1 MIFMANGLEAEFIKT
16 IADVTKEVTDDVVRH
31 SALASVNELNGTLKT
46 LKAESG
52 ELVKDIR
59 QAKDMYQSVST
70 HSQQSLQNFN
80 QHVDSWLDNWLEKQN
95 QLLHKIDE
103 RNRKMLSQI
112 EQLERNQNQVGT
124 ALKQRIGDV
133 ERIQL
138 DQKNAENKRAL
149 TRSQNFQ
156 ATQKQIQETKETLQ
170 SNLISQTEFLQT
182 MIKKLAYMTFFNL
195 LIVIGILLYLVRGIF
210 L

>member
-1 MIFMANGLEAEFIKT
+1 MANGLEAEFIKT

-182 MIKKLAYMTFFNL
+182 MIKKLSYMMFFNL
-195 LIVIGILLYLVRGIF
+195 MIMIGIVLYMVRGIF

>member
-1 MIFMANGLEAEFIKT
+1 
-16 IADVTKEVTDDVVRH
+16 
-31 SALASVNELNGTLKT
+31 
-46 LKAESG
+46 
-52 ELVKDIR
+52 
-59 QAKDMYQSVST
+59 MYQSVST

-182 MIKKLAYMTFFNL
+182 MIKKLSYMMFFNL
-195 LIVIGILLYLVRGIF
+195 MIMIGILLYLIRGIF

>member
-1 MIFMANGLEAEFIKT
+1 MANGLEAEFIKT

-182 MIKKLAYMTFFNL
+182 MIKKLSYMMFFNL
-195 LIVIGILLYLVRGIF
+195 MIMIGILLYLIRGIF

>member
-1 MIFMANGLEAEFIKT
+1 MANGLEAEFIKT

-156 ATQKQIQETKETLQ
+156 ATQKQIQETKETL
-170 SNLISQTEFLQT
+170 
-182 MIKKLAYMTFFNL
+182 
-195 LIVIGILLYLVRGIF
+195 
-210 L
+210 

>member
-1 MIFMANGLEAEFIKT
+1 MANGLEAEFIKT

>member
-1 MIFMANGLEAEFIKT
+1 MANGLEAEFIKT

-182 MIKKLAYMTFFNL
+182 MIKKLSHMMFFNL
-195 LIVIGILLYLVRGIF
+195 MIMIGILLYLIRGIF

>member
-1 MIFMANGLEAEFIKT
+1 MANGLEAEFIKT

-124 ALKQRIGDV
+124 ALKQRIGAV

-182 MIKKLAYMTFFNL
+182 MIKKLSYMMFFNL
-195 LIVIGILLYLVRGIF
+195 MIMIGIVLYMVRGIF

>member
-182 MIKKLAYMTFFNL
+182 MIKKLSYMMFFNL
-195 LIVIGILLYLVRGIF
+195 MIMIGIVLYMVRGIF

>member
-1 MIFMANGLEAEFIKT
+1 MANGLEAEFIKT
-16 IADVTKEVTDDVVRH
+16 IAYVTKEVTDDVVRH

-182 MIKKLAYMTFFNL
+182 MIKKLSYMMFFNL
-195 LIVIGILLYLVRGIF
+195 MIMIGILLYLIRGIF

>member
-1 MIFMANGLEAEFIKT
+1 MANGLEAEFIKT
-16 IADVTKEVTDDVVRH
+16 IADVTKEVTDDGVRH
-31 SALASVNELNGTLKT
+31 SALASVNEVNGTLKT

-124 ALKQRIGDV
+124 ALKKRIDDV

-138 DQKNAENKRAL
+138 DQKNAESKRAL
-149 TRSQNFQ
+149 ARSQNFQ
-156 ATQKQIQETKETLQ
+156 EMQRQVKETKETLQ

-182 MIKKLAYMTFFNL
+182 MIKKLSYMMFFNL
-195 LIVIGILLYLVRGIF
+195 MIMIGIVLYMVRGIF

>member
-1 MIFMANGLEAEFIKT
+1 MANGLEAEFIKT

-124 ALKQRIGDV
+124 ALKKRIDDV

-138 DQKNAENKRAL
+138 DQKNAESKRAL
-149 TRSQNFQ
+149 ARSQNFQ
-156 ATQKQIQETKETLQ
+156 EMQRQVKETKETLQ

-182 MIKKLAYMTFFNL
+182 MIKKLSYMMFFNL
-195 LIVIGILLYLVRGIF
+195 MIMIGIVLYMVRGIF

>member
-1 MIFMANGLEAEFIKT
+1 MANGLEAEFIKT

-182 MIKKLAYMTFFNL
+182 MIKKLSYMMFFNL
-195 LIVIGILLYLVRGIF
+195 MIMIGILLYLIR
-210 L
+210 

>member
-1 MIFMANGLEAEFIKT
+1 
-16 IADVTKEVTDDVVRH
+16 
-31 SALASVNELNGTLKT
+31 
-46 LKAESG
+46 
-52 ELVKDIR
+52 
-59 QAKDMYQSVST
+59 
-70 HSQQSLQNFN
+70 
-80 QHVDSWLDNWLEKQN
+80 
-95 QLLHKIDE
+95 
-103 RNRKMLSQI
+103 MLSQI

-182 MIKKLAYMTFFNL
+182 MIKKLSYMMFFNL
-195 LIVIGILLYLVRGIF
+195 MIMIGIVLYMVRGIF

>member
-1 MIFMANGLEAEFIKT
+1 MK
-16 IADVTKEVTDDVVRH
+16 
-31 SALASVNELNGTLKT
+31 SVPVPLP
-46 LKAESG
+46 
-52 ELVKDIR
+52 
-59 QAKDMYQSVST
+59 
-70 HSQQSLQNFN
+70 
-80 QHVDSWLDNWLEKQN
+80 

>member
-1 MIFMANGLEAEFIKT
+1 MANGLEAEFIKT

-52 ELVKDIR
+52 ELVKNIR
-59 QAKDMYQSVST
+59 QAKDMYQNVST
-70 HSQQSLQNFN
+70 HSQQSLQAFN
-80 QHVDSWLDNWLEKQN
+80 QHLDSWLDKQN
-95 QLLHKIDE
+95 QLLNKIDE

-124 ALKQRIGDV
+124 ALKKRIDDV

-138 DQKNAENKRAL
+138 DQKNAESKRAL
-149 TRSQNFQ
+149 ARSQNFQ
-156 ATQKQIQETKETLQ
+156 EMQRQVKETKETLQ

-182 MIKKLAYMTFFNL
+182 MIKKLSYMMFFNL
-195 LIVIGILLYLVRGIF
+195 MIMIGIVLYMVRGIF

>member
-1 MIFMANGLEAEFIKT
+1 MANGLEAEFIKT

-31 SALASVNELNGTLKT
+31 SALASVNEVNGTLKT

-124 ALKQRIGDV
+124 ALKKRIDDV

-138 DQKNAENKRAL
+138 DQKNAESKRAL
-149 TRSQNFQ
+149 ARSQNFQ
-156 ATQKQIQETKETLQ
+156 EMQRQVKETKETLQ

-182 MIKKLAYMTFFNL
+182 MIKKLSYMMFFNL
-195 LIVIGILLYLVRGIF
+195 MIMIGIVLYMVRGIF

>member
-1 MIFMANGLEAEFIKT
+1 MANGLEAEFIKT

-31 SALASVNELNGTLKT
+31 SALASVNEVNGTLKT

-124 ALKQRIGDV
+124 ALKKRIDDV

-138 DQKNAENKRAL
+138 DQKNAESKRAL
-149 TRSQNFQ
+149 ARSQNFQ
-156 ATQKQIQETKETLQ
+156 EMQRQVKETKETLQ

-182 MIKKLAYMTFFNL
+182 MIKKLSYMMFFNL
-195 LIVIGILLYLVRGIF
+195 MIMIGIVLYIVRGIF

>member
-1 MIFMANGLEAEFIKT
+1 MANGLEAEFIKT

-124 ALKQRIGDV
+124 ALKKRIDDV

-138 DQKNAENKRAL
+138 DQKNAESKRAL
-149 TRSQNFQ
+149 ARSQNFQ
-156 ATQKQIQETKETLQ
+156 EMQRQVKETKETLQ

-182 MIKKLAYMTFFNL
+182 MIKKLSYMMFFNL
-195 LIVIGILLYLVRGIF
+195 IIMIGIVLYMVRGIF

>member
-1 MIFMANGLEAEFIKT
+1 MIFKANGLEAEVIKT

-31 SALASVNELNGTLKT
+31 SALASVNEVNGTLKT

-95 QLLHKIDE
+95 QLLHKID
-103 RNRKMLSQI
+103 
-112 EQLERNQNQVGT
+112 
-124 ALKQRIGDV
+124 
-133 ERIQL
+133 
-138 DQKNAENKRAL
+138 
-149 TRSQNFQ
+149 
-156 ATQKQIQETKETLQ
+156 
-170 SNLISQTEFLQT
+170 
-182 MIKKLAYMTFFNL
+182 
-195 LIVIGILLYLVRGIF
+195 
-210 L
+210 

>member
-1 MIFMANGLEAEFIKT
+1 M
-16 IADVTKEVTDDVVRH
+16 
-31 SALASVNELNGTLKT
+31 NGTLKT

-124 ALKQRIGDV
+124 ALKKRIDDV

-138 DQKNAENKRAL
+138 DQKNAESKRAL
-149 TRSQNFQ
+149 ARSQNFQ
-156 ATQKQIQETKETLQ
+156 EMQRQVKETKETLQ

-182 MIKKLAYMTFFNL
+182 MIKKLSYMMFFNL
-195 LIVIGILLYLVRGIF
+195 MIMIGIVLYMVRGIF